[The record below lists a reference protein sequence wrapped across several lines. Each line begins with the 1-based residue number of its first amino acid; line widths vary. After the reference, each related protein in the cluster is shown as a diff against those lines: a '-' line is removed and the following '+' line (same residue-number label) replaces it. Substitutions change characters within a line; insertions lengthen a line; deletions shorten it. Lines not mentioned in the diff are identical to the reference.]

1 MPDGIYLSDMLVG
14 EKRDV
19 SEEMTILA
27 PGATPFSNSIGTFTS
42 PGRATAQKHEWI
54 DDARRPMH
62 TTVNGGIAAG
72 VLTIVFDHD
81 CFAAGMY
88 IAVDGGEIIYL
99 ATKTAANSF
108 TITRSAGTIAA
119 GAIADGSEAVLSSNP
134 AIEGAAAGDASWVYD
149 PGERYNQC
157 ERVELIVEVSDEANA
172 AIRHGR
178 PGTQFD
184 DNAAQQM
191 KHAMIQIEM
200 TQLTGAL
207 RTAAAPST
215 PTAGQ
220 CRGLNEW
227 LLAAGQSTDCGG
239 TDLTQGR
246 IRTMVEAIA
255 PYYEDGE
262 RIPAVLLHQVSQSF
276 VFDSWSQAH
285 VVVAPGDPH
294 VATYGVNVKRLRI
307 GPMDIDCIPMSRLSA
322 VQQAVVYKP
331 DLIRPMFHLPLSFEM
346 LNRDGGRK
354 RGMLSASH
362 TVQVRAPAAGWV
374 FYDVP

>member
-27 PGATPFSNSIGTFTS
+27 PGATPFANSIGTFTN
-42 PGRATAQKHEWI
+42 PAQATGLKHEWI

-62 TTVNGGIAAG
+62 STVNGGIAAG
-72 VLTIVFDHD
+72 VTAIVFDDD
-81 CFAAGMY
+81 CFKVGMY
-88 IAVDGGEIIYL
+88 LATEGGEIICL
-99 ATKTAANSF
+99 TVKTAAKSF

-119 GAIADGSEAVLSSNP
+119 ATIADGAEVVLAANP
-134 AIEGAAAGDASWVYD
+134 NIEGAAAGDSDWVYD
-149 PGERYNQC
+149 PGERYNYC
-157 ERVELIVEVSDEANA
+157 ARLEKIVEVSDEANKA
-172 AIRHGR
+172 MRYGR

-184 DNAAQQM
+184 DNAAQIF
-191 KHAMIQIEM
+191 KHAQIEIEM
-200 TQLTGAL
+200 TQLLSPL
-207 RTAAAPST
+207 RTAPAPST

-220 CRGLNEW
+220 CMGLNEW

-262 RIPAVLLHQVSQSF
+262 RIPAVLLHPISQSF
-276 VFDSWSQAH
+276 VFDSWQQAH
-285 VVVAPGDPH
+285 VQVAPGDPH
-294 VATYGVNVKRLRI
+294 VATYGTNVQRLRI
-307 GPMDIDCIPMSRLSA
+307 GPMDIDCIPMGRLSA
-322 VQQAVVYKP
+322 VKHSIVYKP
-331 DLIRPMFHLPLSFEM
+331 DLIRPAFYLPLTFEM
-346 LNRDGGRK
+346 LSRDGGRK

-362 TVQVRAPAAGWV
+362 TVQVRAPAAGWC
-374 FYDVP
+374 FYDVA

>member
-27 PGATPFSNSIGTFTS
+27 PGATPFSNSIGTFSS
-42 PGRATAQKHEWI
+42 PAKAAALKHEWI

-62 TTVNGGIAAG
+62 STVNGAIAAG
-72 VLTIVFDHD
+72 ILSIVFDDD
-81 CFAAGMY
+81 CFSAGMY
-88 IAVDGGEIIYL
+88 LAVDGGEIIYL
-99 ATKTAANSF
+99 AAKTAAKTF

-119 GAIADGSEAVLSSNP
+119 GAIADGSEVVLSSNP
-134 AIEGAAAGDASWVYD
+134 AIEGSAAGDAGWIYD
-149 PGERYNQC
+149 PGERYNYC
-157 ERVELIVEVSDEANA
+157 ERVELIVEASDEANA
-172 AIRHGR
+172 AQRYAR

-184 DNAAQQM
+184 DNAAQKM
-191 KHAMIQIEM
+191 RHAMIQIEM

-207 RTAAAPST
+207 RTAPAPST

-227 LLAAGQSTDCGG
+227 LLAAGQSTNCGG
-239 TDLTQGR
+239 TDLTQAR

-262 RIPAVLLHQVSQSF
+262 RIPAVLLHQISQSF
-276 VFDSWSQAH
+276 VFDSWEQAH
-285 VVVAPGDPH
+285 VVVPQNDPA

-307 GPMDIDCIPMSRLSA
+307 GPMDIDCIPMGRLSA
-322 VQQAVVYKP
+322 VQQAVCYKP
-331 DLIRPMFHLPLSFEM
+331 DLIRPAFYLPLTFEM
-346 LNRDGGRK
+346 LSRDGGRK
-354 RGMLSASH
+354 RGMISASH